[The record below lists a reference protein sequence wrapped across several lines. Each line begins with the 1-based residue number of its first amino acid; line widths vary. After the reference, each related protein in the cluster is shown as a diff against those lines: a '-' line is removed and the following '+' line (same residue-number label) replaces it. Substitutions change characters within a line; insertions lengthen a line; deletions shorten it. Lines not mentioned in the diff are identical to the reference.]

1 MKKYTKKDF
10 LDYAKAFNYDLDK
23 VTDKNGIILSDND
36 IKKIMKSW
44 SLKDF
49 QKFLVLLKTN
59 LIFNK

>member
-10 LDYAKAFNYDLDK
+10 LDYAKAFNYDLDE

-36 IKKIMKSW
+36 IKKVMKSW

-49 QKFLVLLKTN
+49 QKFYGFSKKE
-59 LIFNK
+59 I